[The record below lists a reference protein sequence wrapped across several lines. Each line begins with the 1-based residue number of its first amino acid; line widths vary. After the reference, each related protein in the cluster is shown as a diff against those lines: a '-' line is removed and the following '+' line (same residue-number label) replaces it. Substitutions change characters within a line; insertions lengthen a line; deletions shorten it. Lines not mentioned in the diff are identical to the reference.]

1 MLFVGLTSPG
11 PFAAEM
17 AANPELAD
25 ALGSLDP
32 FDYLHKILVVA
43 VYGTVIVLSAIF
55 QGLNA
60 FYYFTRRKHVEAYV
74 KITPGWALDLQ
85 RMTTVG

>member
-1 MLFVGLTSPG
+1 MLRQNFLWK
-11 PFAAEM
+11 
-17 AANPELAD
+17 
-25 ALGSLDP
+25 LGSLDE
-32 FDYLHKILVVA
+32 FDYLYKVLVVA

-74 KITPGWALDLQ
+74 QETPDWVLDLQ
-85 RMTTVG
+85 RMTTSGYER